1 MPKTASKKPITAD
14 KLGLAESM
22 VGADKKR
29 RGRPKKFQTLAEVE
43 ADINL
48 REFQKS
54 QEKLKKEKEK
64 NKALKFL
71 TKRVENNETKITKLK
86 NILKLRRENEK
97 KNKDNVDIKPDED
110 KKDVDINPDEQD
122 KKDEVKDFLLNVI
135 QPSLTKIEE
144 NLSKILGNFDKQI
157 ETDKDKQDDLRVSEE
172 LGSEKAREEKLEK
185 PKEKGMLGSTV
196 DKAIKPVKGM
206 MDMVINFFKNILLG
220 AVLQQVIKIFENPEI
235 IMKPLRDFTNGII
248 DFINGK

>member
-22 VGADKKR
+22 VGAGKKR

-86 NILKLRRENEK
+86 NILKLRRENEN
-97 KNKDNVDIKPDED
+97 KNKDNVDI
-110 KKDVDINPDEQD
+110 NPDEQ
-122 KKDEVKDFLLNVI
+122 
-135 QPSLTKIEE
+135 
-144 NLSKILGNFDKQI
+144 
-157 ETDKDKQDDLRVSEE
+157 
-172 LGSEKAREEKLEK
+172 
-185 PKEKGMLGSTV
+185 
-196 DKAIKPVKGM
+196 
-206 MDMVINFFKNILLG
+206 
-220 AVLQQVIKIFENPEI
+220 
-235 IMKPLRDFTNGII
+235 
-248 DFINGK
+248 

>member
-22 VGADKKR
+22 VGAGKKG

-97 KNKDNVDIKPDED
+97 KNKDDVDIKPEEED
-110 KKDVDINPDEQD
+110 KKDDEKKLDD
-122 KKDEVKDFLLNVI
+122 KKDVKNV
-135 QPSLTKIEE
+135 SL
-144 NLSKILGNFDKQI
+144 G
-157 ETDKDKQDDLRVSEE
+157 
-172 LGSEKAREEKLEK
+172 EKLTISELDMIK
-185 PKEKGMLGSTV
+185 RQFYDCWIVPAGAKKIRDLVVSIELKLDEDGNVTYSKLINNKRMSDSFFRAAAESAMRAVNHPDCKKLKVPKKKYDVWKSL
-196 DKAIKPVKGM
+196 
-206 MDMVINFFKNILLG
+206 ILD
-220 AVLQQVIKIFENPEI
+220 FNPS
-235 IMKPLRDFTNGII
+235 IMFN
-248 DFINGK
+248 

>member
-22 VGADKKR
+22 VGAGKKR

-71 TKRVENNETKITKLK
+71 TKRVANNETKITKLK

-110 KKDVDINPDEQD
+110 N
-122 KKDEVKDFLLNVI
+122 KDEVKDFLLNVI

-157 ETDKDKQDDLRVSEE
+157 ETDKEKQDDLRVSEE

-185 PKEKGMLGSTV
+185 PKEKGC
-196 DKAIKPVKGM
+196 
-206 MDMVINFFKNILLG
+206 
-220 AVLQQVIKIFENPEI
+220 
-235 IMKPLRDFTNGII
+235 
-248 DFINGK
+248 

>member
-1 MPKTASKKPITAD
+1 MPKSDKKSITAD

-22 VGADKKR
+22 VSAGKKR

-110 KKDVDINPDEQD
+110 KKD
-122 KKDEVKDFLLNVI
+122 EVKDFLLNVI

-185 PKEKGMLGSTV
+185 PKEKGGKVYSRVFHRIQQNNDIGRQVLES
-196 DKAIKPVKGM
+196 DVKSPQ
-206 MDMVINFFKNILLG
+206 FKNFSLNLN
-220 AVLQQVIKIFENPEI
+220 LYPTTSLIKDSNKITSDGLSI
-235 IMKPLRDFTNGII
+235 SGYPLSNL
-248 DFINGK
+248 

>member
-1 MPKTASKKPITAD
+1 MPKSDKKSITAD

-22 VGADKKR
+22 VSAGKK
-29 RGRPKKFQTLAEVE
+29 RGRPKKFKTLAEVE

-71 TKRVENNETKITKLK
+71 TKRVANNETKITKLK

-110 KKDVDINPDEQD
+110 NKDVDIKPDED
-122 KKDEVKDFLLNVI
+122 KKDEVRDFLLNVI

-157 ETDKDKQDDLRVSEE
+157 ETDKEKQDDLRVSEE
-172 LGSEKAREEKLEK
+172 LG
-185 PKEKGMLGSTV
+185 
-196 DKAIKPVKGM
+196 I
-206 MDMVINFFKNILLG
+206 
-220 AVLQQVIKIFENPEI
+220 
-235 IMKPLRDFTNGII
+235 
-248 DFINGK
+248 